1 MSILSVNF
9 KVYGRVQGVFFRKYT
24 QNQAKSW
31 NLKGY
36 VRNEID
42 GTVMGIMQGP
52 PDKIEL
58 MKYWLRTEG
67 SPQSRID
74 RCDFTQE
81 KWITEP
87 EFEFFE
93 ITR

>member
-1 MSILSVNF
+1 
-9 KVYGRVQGVFFRKYT
+9 
-24 QNQAKSW
+24 
-31 NLKGY
+31 
-36 VRNEID
+36 
-42 GTVMGIMQGP
+42 MGIMQGP

-58 MKYWLRTEG
+58 MLVIFSDIFLSLICIYSHFFFDRKYWLRTKG